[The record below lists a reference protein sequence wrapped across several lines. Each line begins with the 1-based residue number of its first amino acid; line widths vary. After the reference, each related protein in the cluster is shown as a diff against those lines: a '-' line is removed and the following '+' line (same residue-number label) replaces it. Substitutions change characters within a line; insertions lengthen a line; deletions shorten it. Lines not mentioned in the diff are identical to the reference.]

1 MRKNTITQLI
11 QKTAGVSLV
20 CGGFILLL
28 AGPVS
33 AQVGSDYQP
42 SQSVEQIYQ
51 DASTSISENL
61 SQFTSASSHLTG
73 CDSCCKN
80 GLGLDRLDLDLGGLD
95 DFDLGGFEPSCCLG
109 EPFSLADELL
119 GTCDRT
125 INFGGWTQF
134 GWHSESNGLFNSH
147 DSRIQNQQSWLWAE
161 KVAEQGCN
169 LDWGFHVDFMYGLD
183 AQDTQAFGGSAD
195 DWDADWDNGIYGYAV
210 PQLYVE
216 LAQGDWR
223 IKAGKFYTMTGY
235 EVVQATGNFFYS
247 HAYTMYNSEP
257 FTHSGF
263 VATYSVSDDLDVY
276 AGWVAG
282 WDTGLTQFNNGSQFL
297 GGFAY
302 DVSCDTTFTYIVNA
316 GSFGQRQEG
325 YMHSMVLD
333 HKISDCLNY
342 VIQSDLLDT
351 NGGDDHS
358 FGVNQYLIYT
368 VSDCLSYGG
377 RAEWYKFN
385 GSSQYATTFGVN
397 YKPCANVTLRPEL
410 RHDWNPSGNR
420 FNGDGKDNFTT
431 VAMDAIL
438 TF

>member
-1 MRKNTITQLI
+1 MIDLLRSASASPLAHIVPTDPGNVWIKDDLAAIDAPPDSDADPSPDAKWPANAERT
-11 QKTAGVSLV
+11 GVSGVVGPRIITLPD
-20 CGGFILLL
+20 GRYRLYYTQITPRAGFPSG
-28 AGPVS
+28 AN
-33 AQVGSDYQP
+33 DYG
-42 SQSVEQIYQ
+42 
-51 DASTSISENL
+51 N
-61 SQFTSASSHLTG
+61 ASSRILSAISSDGSTWTPEPGVRLTPQA
-73 CDSCCKN
+73 
-80 GLGLDRLDLDLGGLD
+80 GGAG
-95 DFDLGGFEPSCCLG
+95 DFRVVSSEVVPV
-109 EPFSLADELL
+109 AD
-119 GTCDRT
+119 
-125 INFGGWTQF
+125 
-134 GWHSESNGLFNSH
+134 
-147 DSRIQNQQSWLWAE
+147 QS
-161 KVAEQGCN
+161 
-169 LDWGFHVDFMYGLD
+169 
-183 AQDTQAFGGSAD
+183 
-195 DWDADWDNGIYGYAV
+195 GIYGYAV

-397 YKPCANVTLRPEL
+397 YKAHANLTLRPEI